1 MIFRIFCSGAANAS
15 YEVHTASPMRHC
27 YLSFPVFPDVLYMFT
42 PARSS
47 NPGIVVIRNRKAAN
61 DRVAI

>member
-27 YLSFPVFPDVLYMFT
+27 YLNFPISPDVLYMFT

-47 NPGIVVIRNRKAAN
+47 NPDIVVIRNKEAAN
-61 DRVAI
+61 GRVAI